1 MTKFLLT
8 ALTALLLVACGGGG
22 SADPGQMAVGG
33 EEPLKAKIL
42 VPDPTLFA
50 EPVSTV
56 NTTTAGNQELRSI
69 GATSDGGYTV
79 AWISGTSTL
88 HIQRYDSLGAKEGI
102 ETQLPIVVEDAVAQA
117 IQFSAVSV
125 LGDGNVVVVYRA
137 ISNTTLPVGTISTK
151 QGLYFQIF
159 SPVGLLLKGQ
169 TEVAS
174 IEEVIHSRSPSL
186 TDQQAVALADGGFV
200 VGWTVRSFSA
210 QFGYQANLSLQRYDD
225 QGQPVGGVLQV
236 GQFPALRYSITADA
250 FGGFTLH
257 LTQMDASFNSLVS
270 IIHYDSSSTAHQI
283 VPPMTGAAL
292 LLTVESGYVLYTSA
306 ATGANRQ
313 MLDNAGSPT
322 GDPTTIASMP
332 VAARALSDGTY
343 VLLWASSADFTAQRY
358 AADGTAMGD
367 LLVIQSAGNPPQI
380 AALADVGFALAWTD
394 AGASGDT
401 DVFTQR
407 FIEVLT
413 ARKKACLNS
422 AKGLR
427 GQERKAFIVACLA

>member
-1 MTKFLLT
+1 MTRFLLA
-8 ALTALLLVACGGGG
+8 ALTALLLVSCGGGG
-22 SADPGQMAVGG
+22 SADPGQMAVAG

-56 NTTTAGNQELRSI
+56 NTTTAGNQELRSL
-69 GATSDGGYTV
+69 GATTDGGYTV
-79 AWISGTSTL
+79 AWISGTAIL
-88 HIQRYDSLGAKEGI
+88 YVQRYDSLGAKVGI
-102 ETQLPIVVEDAVAQA
+102 ETQIPIVVEDAVGQA
-117 IQFSAVSV
+117 IQFSVVSV

-159 SPVGLLLKGQ
+159 TPEGVLLKGQ
-169 TEVAS
+169 TEIAS

-186 TDQQAVALADGGFV
+186 TDQQNVALTDGGFV

-210 QFGYQANLSLQRYDD
+210 QFGYQANLSLQRYDS
-225 QGQPVGGVLQV
+225 QGQPVGGVIQV
-236 GQFPALRYSITADA
+236 GQFPALTYSITADA
-250 FGGFTLH
+250 LGGFTLH
-257 LTQMDASFNSLVS
+257 LTQMDASFSSLVS
-270 IIHYDSSSTAHQI
+270 IIHYDANSTAHQI

-292 LLTVESGYVLYTSA
+292 LLPVEGGYVLITSD
-306 ATGANRQ
+306 ATGATRQ
-313 MLDNAGSPT
+313 LLDSAGSPI

-343 VLLWASSADFTAQRY
+343 VLFWASGTSFTAQRY

-367 LLVIQSAGNPPQI
+367 LLVIQNSGNPPQI
-380 AALADVGFALAWTD
+380 AALADVGFALAWTG

-413 ARKKACLNS
+413 ARKRACLNS

-427 GQERKAFIVACLA
+427 GQERKAYMVACLA

>member
-1 MTKFLLT
+1 MPF
-8 ALTALLLVACGGGG
+8 GGRKP
-22 SADPGQMAVGG
+22 SMQQMAVGG

-117 IQFSAVSV
+117 IQFSSMSV
-125 LGDGNVVVVYRA
+125 QSDGNVVVVYRA
-137 ISNTTLPVGTISTK
+137 ISNTTLPGGTISTK

-159 SPVGLLLKGQ
+159 SPVGVLLKGQ

-186 TDQQAVALADGGFV
+186 TDQQNVALADGGFV

-210 QFGYQANLSLQRYDD
+210 QFGYQANLSLQRYDN

-236 GQFPALRYSITADA
+236 
-250 FGGFTLH
+250 
-257 LTQMDASFNSLVS
+257 N
-270 IIHYDSSSTAHQI
+270 
-283 VPPMTGAAL
+283 
-292 LLTVESGYVLYTSA
+292 
-306 ATGANRQ
+306 
-313 MLDNAGSPT
+313 
-322 GDPTTIASMP
+322 
-332 VAARALSDGTY
+332 
-343 VLLWASSADFTAQRY
+343 LWAF
-358 AADGTAMGD
+358 
-367 LLVIQSAGNPPQI
+367 I
-380 AALADVGFALAWTD
+380 AASVVGRFARFFLVGFITYRFGETALALFFLAQVTGL
-394 AGASGDT
+394 AEFAKILFKGFQVQGHAAHKLASLHMMNH
-401 DVFTQR
+401 R
-407 FIEVLT
+407 FYEIPFPF
-413 ARKKACLNS
+413 A
-422 AKGLR
+422 
-427 GQERKAFIVACLA
+427 QENPKPAPT